1 MRSRAPAP
9 SPPKPARAPPAAIPK
24 FPARSL
30 GSLLVY
36 GGVDSGT
43 PCLLSCK
50 IPGMLPIL
58 CLQHSPEFLFAGLQ
72 DGSVAAFP
80 RKDGEDSRESR
91 GAGAPPPLEWRR
103 NPEIP
108 VFPFFFF
115 PPQYFPLALGSPR
128 GGKTGFSR
136 GGSEQTRFGGKHW
149 ENGPGEGLLRDPARN
164 GNRLPKIP
172 LFWGLEVEL
181 VPSTWKIPF
190 VPVVLGLFS
199 PDSAQAEIPPR
210 CRPSF
215 PRNSWEIPP
224 LRR

>member
-1 MRSRAPAP
+1 MRSLVPAP
-9 SPPKPARAPPAAIPK
+9 RPPKPARALPAAIPK

-91 GAGAPPPLEWRR
+91 GAGAPPLLE
-103 NPEIP
+103 
-108 VFPFFFF
+108 
-115 PPQYFPLALGSPR
+115 
-128 GGKTGFSR
+128 
-136 GGSEQTRFGGKHW
+136 
-149 ENGPGEGLLRDPARN
+149 
-164 GNRLPKIP
+164 
-172 LFWGLEVEL
+172 
-181 VPSTWKIPF
+181 
-190 VPVVLGLFS
+190 
-199 PDSAQAEIPPR
+199 
-210 CRPSF
+210 
-215 PRNSWEIPP
+215 
-224 LRR
+224 